1 MISDLSNEG
10 LGTIRTGVRVV
21 EIVPVR
27 VGDTVPV
34 AVVEIVPV
42 RVVEI
47 VPTRVVEIVPFL
59 ESAVNGKANI
69 NTTLPS
75 TNFELFIDLLLS
87 SNSVNVLG
95 SANGRCQLV
104 SKNMPIQATVN

>member
-1 MISDLSNEG
+1 M
-10 LGTIRTGVRVV
+10 RTDVRVV

-27 VGDTVPV
+27 DGDTVPL

-59 ESAVNGKANI
+59 ERAVNGKANI
-69 NTTLPS
+69 NMTIPS
-75 TNFELFIDLLLS
+75 TNFELFIDILLS
-87 SNSVNVLG
+87 INSADVVVG
-95 SANGRCQLV
+95 
-104 SKNMPIQATVN
+104 